1 MIRAD
6 LILQELKK
14 WGITHVAGLPDNSSA
29 RLFDLLA
36 QDPDLRLVN
45 VTREGEA
52 FAIAAGLWLGGKK
65 PAVLI
70 QNTGLLE
77 SGDGFRGTVMRM
89 RVPLVCLVTY
99 RGFRKLPGGGS
110 ALEYDE
116 EMLSRA
122 ELDSV
127 ALVTQPTLK
136 AWGVPFCFLHDE
148 GDLPQ
153 IADAFRRAEEHSQ
166 PVAVLITSDLG

>member
-1 MIRAD
+1 MIRAE
-6 LILQELKK
+6 LILQELERR
-14 WGITHVAGLPDNSSA
+14 GVTHVAGLPDNSSA
-29 RLFDLLA
+29 RLFDLLVRH
-36 QDPDLRLVN
+36 PEMRLVS

-70 QNTGLLE
+70 QNTGFLE

-99 RGFRKLPGGGS
+99 RGFRKMPRGG
-110 ALEYDE
+110 APEYDE

-122 ELDSV
+122 EMDSV
-127 ALVTQPTLK
+127 ALVTEPTLK
-136 AWGVPFCFLHDE
+136 AWGVPFWLLE
-148 GDLPQ
+148 GESDLPR
-153 IADAFRRAEEHSQ
+153 IAEAFTRAEERSQ
-166 PVAVLITSDLG
+166 PVAVLITTDLG

>member
-1 MIRAD
+1 MIRAE
-6 LILQELKK
+6 LILQELKE
-14 WGITHVAGLPDNSSA
+14 WSVTHVVGLPDNSSA
-29 RLFDLLA
+29 RLFDLLGR
-36 QDPDLRLVN
+36 DPDVKLIN

-99 RGFRKLPGGGS
+99 RGFHKKPSGGT
-110 ALEYDE
+110 ALKYDA

-127 ALVTQPTLK
+127 ALVTEPTLK
-136 AWGVPFCFLHDE
+136 AWGLSFSFMHQE
-148 GDLPQ
+148 SDLPR
-153 IADAFRRAEEHSQ
+153 ISEAFRRAEDHSQ

>member
-1 MIRAD
+1 MIRAE
-6 LILQELKK
+6 LILQELAQR
-14 WGITHVAGLPDNSSA
+14 GVTHVAGLPDNSSA
-29 RLFDLLA
+29 KLFDLLA
-36 QDPDLRLVN
+36 PHPEMKLIN

-70 QNTGLLE
+70 QNTGFLE

-89 RVPLVCLVTY
+89 RVPLVCFVTY
-99 RGFRKLPGGGS
+99 RGFRKMPRGL
-110 ALEYDE
+110 LEYDE
-116 EMLSRA
+116 DMLSRA

-127 ALVTQPTLK
+127 ALVTEPTLK
-136 AWGVPFCFLHDE
+136 AWGVPFWFLHGE
-148 GDLPQ
+148 SDLPR

-166 PVAVLITSDLG
+166 PVAVLITTDLG